1 MPTLQRFLI
10 VLKNEC
16 FRMIYK
22 IGGVSDFLGR
32 IIIIFLPFLAE
43 YAQAQANSK
52 SLNNDVLSNEFLRN
66 FAMTYSYL
74 ILIVGS
80 LIFLVIGSVV
90 GYFYPT
96 PKYGVKPFPKW
107 LKLLISI
114 TGGCLA
120 FIYYI
125 ETKNDIQPIIIGW
138 VACVS
143 FVSPAIAHLV
153 HAGAIK
159 LTGLNIGVTD
169 KDLEQINKSFGDEE
183 QFK

>member
-1 MPTLQRFLI
+1 
-10 VLKNEC
+10 
-16 FRMIYK
+16 MIYK

-43 YAQAQANSK
+43 YAQAQSNSE
-52 SLNNDVLSNEFLRN
+52 SLNNDVLSNEYLRN

-80 LIFLVIGSVV
+80 IVFLVIGSVV

-107 LKLLISI
+107 VKLLISI

-120 FIYYI
+120 FIYYL
-125 ETKNDIQPIIIGW
+125 ETKGDIKPIVIAW

-143 FVSPAIAHLV
+143 FVSPAIAHLI

-159 LTGLNIGVTD
+159 FTSLKTGVTNE
-169 KDLEQINKSFGDEE
+169 DLESINKSFGDEE
-183 QFK
+183 